1 MPRRSGLRA
10 GWYSRVSWGLEKPL
24 MRGEQVRLPR
34 VGLWPRKGHTGSCE
48 LVFLGNQVFLNIV
61 IQYVMHLPTNQCVR
75 ECTRGCVERRTYQ
88 VCALPS
94 DFQFG
99 AGVVVVI
106 RYQIHKRL
114 E

>member
-1 MPRRSGLRA
+1 
-10 GWYSRVSWGLEKPL
+10 
-24 MRGEQVRLPR
+24 
-34 VGLWPRKGHTGSCE
+34 
-48 LVFLGNQVFLNIV
+48 
-61 IQYVMHLPTNQCVR
+61 MHLPTNQCVR
-75 ECTRGCVERRTYQ
+75 ECTRGCVECRTCQ

-99 AGVVVVI
+99 AGVVVVVVVVV